1 MRLNP
6 LLLFIV
12 AFHSLISSDK
22 LKCSPVFTVQPESLS
37 YGEPTRLA
45 KKNLQ
50 CPTGRSE
57 VVLFEWKSLKRCTF
71 VR

>member
-22 LKCSPVFTVQPESLS
+22 LKCSPVFTVQQSQSPMGSLQ
-37 YGEPTRLA
+37 G
-45 KKNLQ
+45 
-50 CPTGRSE
+50 
-57 VVLFEWKSLKRCTF
+57 
-71 VR
+71 